1 MTVLHYSVLK
11 FMQNYVTTSQLPLLA
26 PKEDMTRPYLA
37 LIAGSKHLKV
47 SQIQWQKHM
56 HTF

>member
-1 MTVLHYSVLK
+1 
-11 FMQNYVTTSQLPLLA
+11 MQNYVTTSQLPLLA